1 MEQNEQLYKEIK
13 NNARFTVECL
23 SLNHEGQGVCK
34 ITGIK
39 DGELFE
45 NYPIFVD
52 ELLKGERGIIEITK
66 VSKTYGYAKIVTL
79 FKETKSSDHVVPK
92 CLLSKECGGCN
103 LMHMSYDLQLRF
115 KQQMVKETMEK
126 IGKLNDVNVLPTI
139 GMDVPYEYRNKVQV
153 PFRKKGFKTICG
165 FFKRDSHNVVPF
177 SNCLIQPEISS
188 QIINFTR
195 NLCNEYKVTGY
206 NELDNSGL
214 IRHVLVRTN
223 SDLSQIMVVLVLTS
237 RELPNEESIVKKLIT
252 RYPNIKSIVKNIN
265 NVKGNTILGDEVIT
279 IYGSDTITDELC
291 GLKFNIGPKS
301 FYQVN
306 HQQTEK
312 LYQKVV
318 ELATL
323 KDTDTVIDAYC
334 GIGTIGLI
342 VSKHVKE
349 VYSVEIINEAI
360 KNAKINAKV
369 NKIKNITFVC
379 NKAENQIKLW
389 QKSDIKADVIIVDP
403 PRKGCDKS
411 LLETIDEMRIP
422 KIVYVSCDP
431 ATLARDLCSLKEKG
445 YYINN
450 IQPVDMFP
458 QTSNVECV
466 VCLEKR

>member
-1 MEQNEQLYKEIK
+1 MFHY
-13 NNARFTVECL
+13 
-23 SLNHEGQGVCK
+23 
-34 ITGIK
+34 
-39 DGELFE
+39 
-45 NYPIFVD
+45 
-52 ELLKGERGIIEITK
+52 
-66 VSKTYGYAKIVTL
+66 
-79 FKETKSSDHVVPK
+79 
-92 CLLSKECGGCN
+92 
-103 LMHMSYDLQLRF
+103 
-115 KQQMVKETMEK
+115 
-126 IGKLNDVNVLPTI
+126 
-139 GMDVPYEYRNKVQV
+139 
-153 PFRKKGFKTICG
+153 
-165 FFKRDSHNVVPF
+165 
-177 SNCLIQPEISS
+177 
-188 QIINFTR
+188 
-195 NLCNEYKVTGY
+195 
-206 NELDNSGL
+206 
-214 IRHVLVRTN
+214 
-223 SDLSQIMVVLVLTS
+223 
-237 RELPNEESIVKKLIT
+237 
-252 RYPNIKSIVKNIN
+252 
-265 NVKGNTILGDEVIT
+265 
-279 IYGSDTITDELC
+279 LC

-342 VSKHVKE
+342 ASKHVKE

-389 QKSDIKADVIIVDP
+389 QKSGIKADVIIVDP

-466 VCLEKR
+466 VCLERR

>member
-1 MEQNEQLYKEIK
+1 M
-13 NNARFTVECL
+13 
-23 SLNHEGQGVCK
+23 
-34 ITGIK
+34 
-39 DGELFE
+39 
-45 NYPIFVD
+45 
-52 ELLKGERGIIEITK
+52 
-66 VSKTYGYAKIVTL
+66 
-79 FKETKSSDHVVPK
+79 
-92 CLLSKECGGCN
+92 
-103 LMHMSYDLQLRF
+103 
-115 KQQMVKETMEK
+115 
-126 IGKLNDVNVLPTI
+126 
-139 GMDVPYEYRNKVQV
+139 
-153 PFRKKGFKTICG
+153 
-165 FFKRDSHNVVPF
+165 
-177 SNCLIQPEISS
+177 
-188 QIINFTR
+188 
-195 NLCNEYKVTGY
+195 TGY

-342 VSKHVKE
+342 ASKHVKE

-389 QKSDIKADVIIVDP
+389 QKSGIKADVVIVDP

-466 VCLEKR
+466 VCLERR